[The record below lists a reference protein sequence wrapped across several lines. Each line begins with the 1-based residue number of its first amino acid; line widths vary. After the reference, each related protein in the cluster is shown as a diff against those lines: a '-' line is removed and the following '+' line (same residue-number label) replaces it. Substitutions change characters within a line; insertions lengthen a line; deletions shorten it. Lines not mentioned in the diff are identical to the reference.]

1 MGVLN
6 FKQSS
11 SIMDKA
17 WRIFALILL
26 VEVHL
31 VYPAE
36 SPTYQWDTTTR
47 YPTDR
52 TTGYPWISTTRY
64 PTDRTTGYP
73 GISTTR
79 YPMDRPTHYPTDRTT
94 RYPTGR
100 TTTPVRQ
107 STTERPYVTTE
118 RPYSTTERLDST
130 TSAES
135 CPDDWIDGGYI
146 GCYKFLDDLSVNW
159 IDAEGACEREGGY
172 LAEPKTTSQM
182 EFLASMSEY
191 IGQLSGIN
199 KWHIGLMDLER
210 EGTWMWLHSVE
221 LAAVQG
227 WWGAHSPNNDP
238 ANSDDCGKLV
248 VDKSWFYLEDINC
261 AHFLAAP
268 LCQRNKFIRA

>member
-1 MGVLN
+1 MGEDPNLHT
-6 FKQSS
+6 FKT
-11 SIMDKA
+11 
-17 WRIFALILL
+17 
-26 VEVHL
+26 
-31 VYPAE
+31 
-36 SPTYQWDTTTR
+36 PTYEL
-47 YPTDR
+47 PR
-52 TTGYPWISTTRY
+52 TSGYPWISTTRY

-73 GISTTR
+73 WISSTR
-79 YPMDRPTHYPTDRTT
+79 YPTDRTTLYPPDRTTLYPTDRTTRYPTDRTT

-107 STTERPYVTTE
+107 STSE

-159 IDAEGACEREGGY
+159 IDAEAACEREGGY

-210 EGTWMWLHSVE
+210 EGTWRGLHSGE
-221 LAAVQG
+221 GAAVQG
-227 WWGAHSPNNDP
+227 GWGAHSPNNDP
-238 ANSDDCGKLV
+238 
-248 VDKSWFYLEDINC
+248 
-261 AHFLAAP
+261 
-268 LCQRNKFIRA
+268 

>member
-1 MGVLN
+1 MGTWELVLD

-11 SIMDKA
+11 SIMYKA

-31 VYPAE
+31 VYP
-36 SPTYQWDTTTR
+36 SPSDQWDATTR

-52 TTGYPWISTTRY
+52 TTGYPWISTTPY

-73 GISTTR
+73 WISTTR
-79 YPMDRPTHYPTDRTT
+79 HPTDRTT

-107 STTERPYVTTE
+107 STSERPYSTTE
-118 RPYSTTERLDST
+118 RPYSTTERPDST

-159 IDAEGACEREGGY
+159 IDAEAACEREGGY

-182 EFLASMSEY
+182 EF
-191 IGQLSGIN
+191 
-199 KWHIGLMDLER
+199 
-210 EGTWMWLHSVE
+210 
-221 LAAVQG
+221 
-227 WWGAHSPNNDP
+227 
-238 ANSDDCGKLV
+238 
-248 VDKSWFYLEDINC
+248 
-261 AHFLAAP
+261 
-268 LCQRNKFIRA
+268 

>member
-52 TTGYPWISTTRY
+52 TSGYPWISTTRY

-73 GISTTR
+73 WISTTR
-79 YPMDRPTHYPTDRTT
+79 YPTDRTTLYPTDRTTRYPTDRTT

-107 STTERPYVTTE
+107 STSE

-159 IDAEGACEREGGY
+159 IDAEGACER
-172 LAEPKTTSQM
+172 
-182 EFLASMSEY
+182 
-191 IGQLSGIN
+191 
-199 KWHIGLMDLER
+199 
-210 EGTWMWLHSVE
+210 
-221 LAAVQG
+221 
-227 WWGAHSPNNDP
+227 
-238 ANSDDCGKLV
+238 
-248 VDKSWFYLEDINC
+248 
-261 AHFLAAP
+261 
-268 LCQRNKFIRA
+268 

>member
-1 MGVLN
+1 MGQLVLN

-31 VYPAE
+31 VYPTE
-36 SPTYQWDTTTR
+36 SPSDQWDTTTR
-47 YPTDR
+47 FL
-52 TTGYPWISTTRY
+52 
-64 PTDRTTGYP
+64 
-73 GISTTR
+73 
-79 YPMDRPTHYPTDRTT
+79 TDRTT

-107 STTERPYVTTE
+107 STTERPYSTTE
-118 RPYSTTERLDST
+118 RPYST

-182 EFLASMSEY
+182 EFLASISEY

-199 KWHIGLMDLER
+199 KWHIGLMDLGR

-227 WWGAHSPNNDP
+227 WWGAHSPNSDP
-238 ANSDDCGKLV
+238 TNSDDCGKLV
-248 VDKSWFYLEDINC
+248 VDKSWF
-261 AHFLAAP
+261 
-268 LCQRNKFIRA
+268 

>member
-1 MGVLN
+1 
-6 FKQSS
+6 
-11 SIMDKA
+11 MDKA

-26 VEVHL
+26 VEVHR
-31 VYPAE
+31 VYP
-36 SPTYQWDTTTR
+36 SPSDQWDATTR

-64 PTDRTTGYP
+64 PTDRTT
-73 GISTTR
+73 R
-79 YPMDRPTHYPTDRTT
+79 YPTDRTT

-107 STTERPYVTTE
+107 STTERPYSTTGRVDSTTE
-118 RPYSTTERLDST
+118 RPDST
-130 TSAES
+130 ASPES

-182 EFLASMSEY
+182 EFLASISEY

-221 LAAVQG
+221 LAAVPWG

-238 ANSDDCGKLV
+238 TNSYDCGKLV
-248 VDKSWFYLEDINC
+248 VDKNWL
-261 AHFLAAP
+261 
-268 LCQRNKFIRA
+268 